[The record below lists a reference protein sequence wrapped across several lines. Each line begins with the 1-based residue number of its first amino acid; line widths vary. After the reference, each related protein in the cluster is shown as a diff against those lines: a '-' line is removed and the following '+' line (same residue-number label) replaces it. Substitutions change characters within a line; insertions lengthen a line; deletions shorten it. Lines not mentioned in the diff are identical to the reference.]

1 MQATVKRTSPFIR
14 KETSTKRMMIDV
26 LIALMPLVAFGLLQ
40 YQFKFLFKILIA
52 SALAV
57 LAEAGAS
64 VLMREK
70 GTTVK
75 EYFENRYTI
84 NNVVP
89 PIITAIIF
97 VLTLPSTIP
106 YFVVVIG
113 ILFAI
118 LVGKM
123 IFGGLGRNIFNPAGL
138 GRIFVGLTFAGF
150 FIYTNID
157 GSTGST
163 ALGQGFLETLNNLS
177 FKEMFFGL
185 MGGSTGEIN
194 KFAILLGGS
203 YLLVRRAADW
213 RIVVSAILSFA
224 FLFLIAGL
232 AQNLGSALIFKYVLY
247 HLLSGGF
254 LFGIFFMATDPI
266 TSPYTGPGR
275 LIYGLLIGTLV
286 VLIRLFGNLPEGM
299 VFALLIANTFV
310 PLIDYK
316 RWTRSTYS
324 RNFIIGYSITIV
336 VIALVVF
343 AGMGG
348 F

>member
-1 MQATVKRTSPFIR
+1 MQATVKRTAPFIR

-40 YQFKFLFKILIA
+40 YKFEFLFKLLIA
-52 SALAV
+52 SAIAV
-57 LAEAGAS
+57 AAEAFAL
-64 VLMREK
+64 VLMRDK
-70 GTTVK
+70 KTTVK
-75 EYFENRYTI
+75 EFFETKYTI

-97 VLTLPSTIP
+97 VMTLPSTIP
-106 YFVVVIG
+106 YFVVILG

-138 GRIFVGLTFAGF
+138 GRIFVGLAFASF
-150 FIYTNID
+150 FVYTNVD

-163 ALGQGFLETLNNLS
+163 ALGQGFLETLTNIS
-177 FKEMFFGL
+177 FKEMFLGL
-185 MGGSTGEIN
+185 MGGSSGEIN
-194 KFAILLGGS
+194 KLAILMGGT
-203 YLLVRRAADW
+203 YLLVRRSADY
-213 RIVVSAILSFA
+213 RIVVTAILSFS
-224 FLFLIAGL
+224 FFFLIAGL
-232 AQNLGSALIFKYVLY
+232 AQNLGSALLFKYVLY

-254 LFGIFFMATDPI
+254 LFGVFFMATDPI

-275 LIYGLLIGTLV
+275 LIYGLIIGTLV

-299 VFALLIANTFV
+299 VFSLLIANTFV

-316 RWTRSTYS
+316 RWTSSVYS
-324 RNFIIGYSITIV
+324 RNFIIGYTISV
-336 VIALVVF
+336 LVIALIVF